1 MGRLSIAFR
10 LGMAVLVLDGFFVEQ
25 IGHLGG
31 NILLF
36 VRMWNDGEL
45 LLLRLFRLAHFRL
58 GFFGLFCHDTL
69 FAQGSEQSRIN
80 PQLRQISLQCTSS
93 MGKPQ
98 TSQGSPSSSTADRSA
113 RPARTSRFNG
123 SSKVRARQPSY
134 RNCVVI
140 STASIG
146 GWFE

>member
-1 MGRLSIAFR
+1 
-10 LGMAVLVLDGFFVEQ
+10 
-25 IGHLGG
+25 
-31 NILLF
+31 
-36 VRMWNDGEL
+36 MWNDGEL
-45 LLLRLFRLAHFRL
+45 LLLRLFRLVLFRL

-113 RPARTSRFNG
+113 RLARTSRFTG
-123 SSKVRARQPSY
+123 SSTGSRTTAILPQLCRDFHRLDRRVVWVKNRPGGVSGRSCRTFPSIDGPWY
-134 RNCVVI
+134 FHWNR
-140 STASIG
+140 
-146 GWFE
+146 